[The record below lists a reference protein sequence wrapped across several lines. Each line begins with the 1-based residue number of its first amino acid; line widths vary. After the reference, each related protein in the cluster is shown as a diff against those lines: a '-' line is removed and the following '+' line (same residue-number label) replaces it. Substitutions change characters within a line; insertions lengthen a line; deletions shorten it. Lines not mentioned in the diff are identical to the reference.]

1 MTYLN
6 SKKAI
11 ALWTILFAFAA
22 APQSASARGSIHLDL
37 PHISLPHISFSHH
50 GNHRSKHYRKQHE
63 RQYYRDSRRHGKRYN
78 KQHRYS
84 RDYYRSNNYYQPR
97 SSPYNRGYSAPRN
110 YDDGFEYCPSPAYS
124 LRNDPN
130 RNCQVHGEHFHC
142 EG

>member
-1 MTYLN
+1 MTYLT

-11 ALWTILFAFAA
+11 ALWAILFAFAA

-50 GNHRSKHYRKQHE
+50 GNHRSKHYRKHRE
-63 RQYYRDSRRHGKRYN
+63 RQYYRESRRQSKRYN
-78 KQHRYS
+78 RQ
-84 RDYYRSNNYYQPR
+84 YYNNNSYYQPR
-97 SSPYNRGYSAPRN
+97 SSSYNRGYSGQRY

-124 LRNDPN
+124 IRNDPR